1 MAARKLHLGKDK
13 SGDAVSS
20 GVRKSEKIRKGT
32 MRGRAVRSAQV
43 AHNHQVAG
51 SNPAPAIMGLARKK
65 GLFEQAGR
73 RRTQGGYSKPCSC
86 TFLSKRQSY
95 D

>member
-51 SNPAPAIMGLARKK
+51 SNPAPAIMGLARKRDCLNRPAAD
-65 GLFEQAGR
+65 GHREVIPNRAPAPF
-73 RRTQGGYSKPCSC
+73 
-86 TFLSKRQSY
+86 
-95 D
+95 